1 MKTEAEI
8 AHKLKQVQFR
18 HAKREIEGL
27 LAIKPSNCA
36 HNRQLELAGF
46 GKVGFCAASD
56 CPKKG
61 KSCDTR
67 FADRAVGCS
76 FYEALHTPDDARTQ
90 VKSFFKNAPPS
101 EIAAKY
107 SDVAALIWSLD
118 DERAEYPD
126 PYSAGE
132 IDGIPIWVAGI
143 DDADAVKS
151 ALEDHEEATVKEI
164 ASLEEDLADAA
175 EQVNSKQ
182 SEINALN
189 AEINALVA
197 EIDSLNIKVD
207 SLKAENTRLAVPK
220 PNSFMTWLRPLAL
233 VFTAFVDRIWK
244 KP

>member
-18 HAKREIEGL
+18 HAKREIEDL

-46 GKVGFCAASD
+46 GKVGFCASSD

-76 FYEALHTPDDARTQ
+76 FYEALHTPDNARNQ
-90 VKSFFKNAPPS
+90 VKSFFKKSPPS

-118 DERAEYPD
+118 DDRAEYPD

-132 IDGIPIWVAGI
+132 VEGVPIWVTSVS
-143 DDADAVKS
+143 DADVVKS
-151 ALEDHEEATVKEI
+151 ALEDRLADHGEMAADLKAQAEEIVV
-164 ASLEEDLADAA
+164 LEEDLSLANK
-175 EQVNSKQ
+175 QVRSKQ
-182 SEINALN
+182 
-189 AEINALVA
+189 A
-197 EIDSLNIKVD
+197 EIDA
-207 SLKAENTRLAVPK
+207 LKSEVARLSVPK
-220 PNSFMTWLRPLAL
+220 PNAFMAWLRPIAL
-233 VFTAFVDRIWK
+233 VFTAFIDRIWK
-244 KP
+244 KS